1 MKITKRQL
9 RRVIREALD
18 PATQKALDDAR
29 KYRTKGE
36 WRLRVSGAGETYLRP
51 GWRTGTPVESFFGDY
66 DDAKIYDNEL
76 EAIVD
81 RDRIKADPANM
92 AAGKLEVEGA
102 SFEDDLGEAT

>member
-9 RRVIREALD
+9 RRIIKEALSS
-18 PATQKALDDAR
+18 ASQKAFDDAR

-51 GWRTGTPVESFFGDY
+51 GWLAGTPVESFFGDY

-92 AAGKLEVEGA
+92 AAGKLEVEGGSA
-102 SFEDDLGEAT
+102 EG

>member
-1 MKITKRQL
+1 MKITKRHL
-9 RRVIREALD
+9 RRIIKEALD
-18 PATQKALDDAR
+18 PATQKAFDDAR

-51 GWRTGTPVESFFGDY
+51 GWRTGSAVEDFFGDY

-81 RDRIKADPANM
+81 TDRIKADPANM
-92 AAGKLEVEGA
+92 ATGKLEVEGA
-102 SFEDDLGEAT
+102 SFEGDIGKAT